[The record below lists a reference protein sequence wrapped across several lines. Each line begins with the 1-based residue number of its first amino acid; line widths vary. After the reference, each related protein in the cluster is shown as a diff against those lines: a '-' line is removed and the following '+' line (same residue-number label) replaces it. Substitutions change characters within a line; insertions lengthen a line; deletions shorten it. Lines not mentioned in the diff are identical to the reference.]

1 MRGWGMKK
9 SFMERLA
16 AFIVDKRRLFVVL
29 FAVACVLSIFS
40 ASKTDVNNEL
50 TDYLPDS
57 TQTRQGL
64 EIMNREFITYGD
76 AKVMV
81 SNVTL
86 AQAEELAEMLRGVDG
101 VKDVEFEK
109 DTHHYN
115 TLDRSSAAS
124 DVYKRQVWTA
134 SRTWNLK
141 RTHTIIIVPRRSL
154 RSRLTARSSMRSA
167 FRA

>member
-86 AQAEELAEMLRGVDG
+86 AQAEELARTAGEAGSEVEALRA
-101 VKDVEFEK
+101 KEA
-109 DTHHYN
+109 
-115 TLDRSSAAS
+115 LAAS
-124 DVYKRQVWTA
+124 DAADCRADVSA
-134 SRTWNLK
+134 INAGLAELAE
-141 RTHTIIIVPRRSL
+141 RRA
-154 RSRLTARSSMRSA
+154 ARSSPPPA
-167 FRA
+167 

>member
-1 MRGWGMKK
+1 MKK

-81 SNVTL
+81 SKRD
-86 AQAEELAEMLRGVDG
+86 ARAGGGACRDAARCGRRQGRG
-101 VKDVEFEK
+101 
-109 DTHHYN
+109 
-115 TLDRSSAAS
+115 
-124 DVYKRQVWTA
+124 
-134 SRTWNLK
+134 
-141 RTHTIIIVPRRSL
+141 I
-154 RSRLTARSSMRSA
+154 
-167 FRA
+167 

>member
-1 MRGWGMKK
+1 MKK

-86 AQAEELAEMLRGVDG
+86 AQAEELRRLEVRPLSPDTPYHEIESLRLEAREKLAKIRPLSIGQASRISGVSPAD
-101 VKDVEFEK
+101 
-109 DTHHYN
+109 N
-115 TLDRSSAAS
+115 AAS
-124 DVYKRQVWTA
+124 IPA
-134 SRTWNLK
+134 S
-141 RTHTIIIVPRRSL
+141 
-154 RSRLTARSSMRSA
+154 A
-167 FRA
+167 

>member
-86 AQAEELAEMLRGVDG
+86 RSEEHTSEL
-101 VKDVEFEK
+101 
-109 DTHHYN
+109 
-115 TLDRSSAAS
+115 
-124 DVYKRQVWTA
+124 Q
-134 SRTWNLK
+134 SR
-141 RTHTIIIVPRRSL
+141 
-154 RSRLTARSSMRSA
+154 
-167 FRA
+167 

>member
-1 MRGWGMKK
+1 MKK

-64 EIMNREFITYGD
+64 EIMNSEFITYGD

-86 AQAEELAEMLRGVDG
+86 AQAEELYIDTSAYPAAEHENV
-101 VKDVEFEK
+101 
-109 DTHHYN
+109 
-115 TLDRSSAAS
+115 
-124 DVYKRQVWTA
+124 
-134 SRTWNLK
+134 
-141 RTHTIIIVPRRSL
+141 IVLQREGKQD
-154 RSRLTARSSMRSA
+154 
-167 FRA
+167 

>member
-1 MRGWGMKK
+1 MKK

-64 EIMNREFITYGD
+64 EIMNSEFITYGD

-101 VKDVEFEK
+101 VKDVVFEK

-115 TLDRSSAAS
+115 SASALFEVTFDGEKLDEISIQGVKNVRAAL
-124 DVYKRQVWTA
+124 DGYDTYI
-134 SRTWNLK
+134 L
-141 RTHTIIIVPRRSL
+141 SL
-154 RSRLTARSSMRSA
+154 IHI
-167 FRA
+167 

>member
-1 MRGWGMKK
+1 MKK

-64 EIMNREFITYGD
+64 EIMNSEFITYGD

-101 VKDVEFEK
+101 VKDVVFEK
-109 DTHHYN
+109 
-115 TLDRSSAAS
+115 
-124 DVYKRQVWTA
+124 
-134 SRTWNLK
+134 
-141 RTHTIIIVPRRSL
+141 THTIIIVPRRSL
-154 RSRLTARSSMRSA
+154 RSRSTGKSSTRSA